1 MEYLELEL
9 LTDEKVSYRYY
20 PECREEFGIVSLIRK
35 TNEIIHDKAYPDNSG
50 MYKRQAIYRIRKYN
64 ESGIFPERATVMWY

>member
-20 PECREEFGIVSLIRK
+20 PECGENFGIVSLMRK
-35 TNEIIHDKAYPDNSG
+35 TDAVIHDKPYTDYSG
-50 MYKRQAIYRIRKYN
+50 MYARQAIYRMRKYN
-64 ESGIFPERATVMWY
+64 EAGKFPERATVAWY

>member
-20 PECREEFGIVSLIRK
+20 PECKEDFGIVSLMRK
-35 TNEIIHDKAYPDNSG
+35 TNQIIHDKVYPDDSG
-50 MYKRQAIYRIRKYN
+50 MYKRQAVYRMRKYN
-64 ESGIFPERATVMWY
+64 ESGKFPEKATVMWY